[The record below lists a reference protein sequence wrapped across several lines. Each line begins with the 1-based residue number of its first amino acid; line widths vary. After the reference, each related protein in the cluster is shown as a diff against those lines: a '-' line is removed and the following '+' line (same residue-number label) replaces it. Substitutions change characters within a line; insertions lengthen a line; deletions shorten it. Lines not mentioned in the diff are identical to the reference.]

1 MANPTF
7 VILGANLAGGAAA
20 STLRGEGFDGRL
32 IMIGAEPHPPYER
45 PPLSKEY
52 LRGEVSFDSSLLRP
66 LSWYEEN
73 AVELLTGVR
82 AEGIDVQART
92 VVMED
97 GHSIGYDRLLIATG
111 GRNRALDVPGKDLPG
126 ILSLRTVEEADAIR
140 AAAAEGGRAVVVGA
154 GLIGCE
160 VAASL
165 RALGV
170 EVDVVE
176 IYDGPLI
183 RMVGPEIASV
193 LEAVHRE
200 HGVRFHFGQTASSFL
215 GDSRVRAV
223 LTDEG
228 ERVEADFVVVAVG
241 IEPELGAVAGSGI
254 AVDNGVLVDG
264 GCRTKVDG
272 VFAAGDVANV
282 LHPLYGRR
290 IRVEHYD
297 NAIKQG
303 TAAARSM
310 LRDGVVF
317 DDPYWFWSDQY
328 EHNLQYLGNARAW
341 DDFIVRGSFEER
353 RFLGFYVRDGLVDA
367 VVGLNRGRDVR
378 RAAGLIRARR
388 PVDPGLL
395 RDEDVDLKQLGARLQ
410 AEGGA

>member
-1 MANPTF
+1 
-7 VILGANLAGGAAA
+7 
-20 STLRGEGFDGRL
+20 
-32 IMIGAEPHPPYER
+32 
-45 PPLSKEY
+45 
-52 LRGEVSFDSSLLRP
+52 
-66 LSWYEEN
+66 
-73 AVELLTGVR
+73 
-82 AEGIDVQART
+82 
-92 VVMED
+92 
-97 GHSIGYDRLLIATG
+97 
-111 GRNRALDVPGKDLPG
+111 
-126 ILSLRTVEEADAIR
+126 
-140 AAAAEGGRAVVVGA
+140 
-154 GLIGCE
+154 
-160 VAASL
+160 
-165 RALGV
+165 
-170 EVDVVE
+170 VDVVE
-176 IYDGPLI
+176 IYDGPLV
-183 RMVGPEIASV
+183 RMVGPEIGAV
-193 LEAVHRE
+193 LEAIHRE
-200 HGVRFHFGQTASSFL
+200 HGVRFHFGQTVSSFL
-215 GDSRVRAV
+215 GDSKVRAV

-254 AVDNGVLVDG
+254 AIDNGVLVDA
-264 GCRTKVDG
+264 GCRTNVDG
-272 VFAAGDVANV
+272 VFAAGDVANL
-282 LHPLYGRR
+282 LHPLFGRR

-297 NAIKQG
+297 NALKQG